1 MRFKKD
7 MSIIEAVNLD
17 LRAREVFARYGMGCL
32 GCLAATVE
40 SIEEGALAHGI
51 DPDKLINELNK
62 LTQEDE

>member
-7 MSIIEAVNLD
+7 MSIVEAVNLD
-17 LRAREVFARYGMGCL
+17 PRAREVFARHGMGCL

-40 SIEEGALAHGI
+40 SIEEGVLAHGI
-51 DPDKLINELNK
+51 DPDELINELNK

>member
-17 LRAREVFARYGMGCL
+17 PRAREVFARYGMGCL
-32 GCLAATVE
+32 GCLAATIE